1 MASDRLWGNRTE
13 KVVILDSS
21 AIMMLFEFSIDL
33 EGELTRLLGRYHVV
47 VPSPV
52 HTELTVLS
60 LRGDGKKYRMAKAS
74 LKLIERYELVK
85 VDEKMADDALFY
97 LAKETNGIVVT
108 NDKELRGRLKEISL
122 SVIFYVQKNDWYW
135 SDAFNSM
142 CYIPLH
148 KSEFQNMHIN
158 P

>member
-33 EGELTRLLGRYHVV
+33 EGELTRLLGRCCII
-47 VPSPV
+47 VPAPIR
-52 HTELTVLS
+52 TELTVLS
-60 LRGDGKKYRMAKAS
+60 LRGDGRKYQMAKAS
-74 LKLIERYELVK
+74 LKLIERYEVVD
-85 VDEKMADDALFY
+85 VDEKTADDAVFS

-122 SVIFYVQKNDWYW
+122 SVIFLRAKKRLV
-135 SDAFNSM
+135 
-142 CYIPLH
+142 L
-148 KSEFQNMHIN
+148 E
-158 P
+158 

>member
-33 EGELTRLLGRYHVV
+33 EDELTRLLGRCRIV
-47 VPSPV
+47 VPLPIR
-52 HTELTVLS
+52 TELTVLS
-60 LRGDGKKYRMAKAS
+60 LRGDGKKCQMAKAS
-74 LKLIERYELVK
+74 LKLIERYEVVK
-85 VDEKMADDALFY
+85 VDEKTADDAVFS

-122 SVIFYVQKNDWYW
+122 SVIFLRAKKRLV
-135 SDAFNSM
+135 
-142 CYIPLH
+142 L
-148 KSEFQNMHIN
+148 E
-158 P
+158 